1 MLKCRKFLC
10 FNLLKSLLAVISLL
24 LLMAKW
30 CTVPPLSTPSRV
42 RGNRVQL
49 LYNRTKLCRVC
60 AVLCTVG
67 KGTYKMP
74 WGHFMLYGVYAWRR
88 FANLHQTPFDTN
100 LSKYFFHHAMGNTKE
115 AKCSEMLHVVA
126 SNTPKKC
133 LKNIVMMLTLLTF
146 SHSMTNTKHQHQIH
160 HLHR

>member
-42 RGNRVQL
+42 RGNNCCTTERN
-49 LYNRTKLCRVC
+49 YAEC

-74 WGHFMLYGVYAWRR
+74 WGHFMLYGVYASRR

-100 LSKYFFHHAMGNTKE
+100 LSKYFFHAMGNTKK
-115 AKCSEMLHVVA
+115 AKSSEMLHVVA
-126 SNTPKKC
+126 CNTQK
-133 LKNIVMMLTLLTF
+133 
-146 SHSMTNTKHQHQIH
+146 SA
-160 HLHR
+160 

>member
-1 MLKCRKFLC
+1 MCRKFLC

-42 RGNRVQL
+42 RGNNCCTTEGN
-49 LYNRTKLCRVC
+49 Y
-60 AVLCTVG
+60 AEYAALCTVG

-100 LSKYFFHHAMGNTKE
+100 LSKYFFHAMGNTKKQNLV
-115 AKCSEMLHVVA
+115 KCCMLWHVI
-126 SNTPKKC
+126 PKKVPEKYC
-133 LKNIVMMLTLLTF
+133 DDVNPADIF
-146 SHSMTNTKHQHQIH
+146 P
-160 HLHR
+160 LHDKYQRSTPNSSPS

>member
-1 MLKCRKFLC
+1 MCRKFLC

-42 RGNRVQL
+42 RGNNCCTTEGN
-49 LYNRTKLCRVC
+49 Y
-60 AVLCTVG
+60 AEYAALCTVG

-74 WGHFMLYGVYAWRR
+74 WGHFMLYGVYASRR

-100 LSKYFFHHAMGNTKE
+100 LSKYFFHAMGNTKK
-115 AKCSEMLHVVA
+115 AKSSEMLHVVA
-126 SNTPKKC
+126 CNTQKVHEKYCVDVNPAD
-133 LKNIVMMLTLLTF
+133 F
-146 SHSMTNTKHQHQIH
+146 FP
-160 HLHR
+160 LHDKYQRSTPNSSPS

>member
-1 MLKCRKFLC
+1 MLKCRKFMC

-74 WGHFMLYGVYAWRR
+74 WGHFMLYGVYASRR
-88 FANLHQTPFDTN
+88 FANLHQTPFYTN
-100 LSKYFFHHAMGNTKE
+100 ISKYFFRAMGNTKV
-115 AKCSEMLHVVA
+115 AKSSEMLHVVTNFFWNGMSV
-126 SNTPKKC
+126 SNE
-133 LKNIVMMLTLLTF
+133 
-146 SHSMTNTKHQHQIH
+146 HSVWSPFVGFC
-160 HLHR
+160 